1 MSKEKLPRYGCE
13 TEETHYLPICA
24 RCKTW
29 EKLLDKEY
37 AEHTRDVQQLRA
49 VDDLR
54 LFEIDDLK
62 QRIAELTA
70 QLEDEQLSKLTTIRT
85 MADDCLRGRTGKS
98 DVEILHEIVS
108 LIDDEDEKPCP

>member
-1 MSKEKLPRYGCE
+1 MSDVVRYFICRQQSRGC
-13 TEETHYLPICA
+13 YGA
-24 RCKTW
+24 ADA
-29 EKLLDKEY
+29 LLAYNAER
-37 AEHTRDVQQLRA
+37 AEHAKEVEDIKFRCTWLHSDLEQQIA
-49 VDDLR
+49 
-54 LFEIDDLK
+54 DLK
-62 QRIAELTA
+62 KRIAELTA